1 VLPALAQGERTPCL
15 ARHGNVRTVH
25 PGIGRS
31 SIVARI
37 LGGGFFRQ
45 GRVRSRESQVRAGCH
60 VWRRIPGRG
69 MKKWRGGGHLPSPP
83 TSFPHPRPLSH
94 RNERGVGGEGSLRWQ
109 LRGTRRIGS
118 RANAVAARP
127 LTGTPTAACA
137 AVGVRP
143 VRSGGLRRIA
153 PSDPGT
159 ELPPIARPRSDRVLA
174 APGFMPAVETRP
186 ATLPPLARPR
196 LPLALPRTSGG
207 SRESSVCRSSPIS
220 AWLPDLS
227 GRLSACADPVAS
239 VRTLYIIVPDCQ

>member
-1 VLPALAQGERTPCL
+1 
-15 ARHGNVRTVH
+15 
-25 PGIGRS
+25 
-31 SIVARI
+31 
-37 LGGGFFRQ
+37 
-45 GRVRSRESQVRAGCH
+45 
-60 VWRRIPGRG
+60 
-69 MKKWRGGGHLPSPP
+69 M
-83 TSFPHPRPLSH
+83 
-94 RNERGVGGEGSLRWQ
+94 RWQ
-109 LRGTRRIGS
+109 LRGTRRTGS
-118 RANAVAARP
+118 RANAVAARL

-239 VRTLYIIVPDCQ
+239 VRTLYIIVTQCQGGNQGNSGNCRIWPGTAEHRVRSIRRISRINGDPNRSMPQMSGHPPPWHRGHGASPARSTGRPGARCAQGAPQSLR